1 MKPGER
7 LVQVAKEKGIT
18 QKELAKK
25 LNVSA
30 STVSDW
36 ANGKTDPK
44 GPNLIK
50 AAEIIGV
57 SVDFLAGGQDV
68 ITGNVHTNNGIIGH
82 AHAPVTIV
90 NGSKKILT
98 ANEIE
103 LLHIFSELN
112 AIEQAK
118 VLIFANELKEKT
130 EKTKKDR

>member
-7 LVQVAKEKGIT
+7 LVLVAKQKGIS

-25 LNVSA
+25 LGVSA

-36 ANGKTDPK
+36 ANGKTEPK

-57 SVDFLAGGQDV
+57 SVDYLAGGQEV
-68 ITGNVHTNNGIIGH
+68 ATGNVHTNNGIIGH

-90 NGSKKILT
+90 NGAERQLS

-103 LLHIFSELN
+103 ILHIFAELT
-112 AIEQAK
+112 AMDQAK
-118 VLIFANELKEKT
+118 VLVFANELKEKT
-130 EKTKKDR
+130 KK

>member
-7 LVQVAKEKGIT
+7 LVLVAKQKGIS

-25 LNVSA
+25 LGVSA

-44 GPNLIK
+44 GTNLIK

-82 AHAPVTIV
+82 AHAPVTII
-90 NGSKKILT
+90 NGSERFLT

-103 LLHIFSELN
+103 LLNIFAELN
-112 AIEQAK
+112 AINQAK
-118 VLIFANELKEKT
+118 VLVYANELKEKQN
-130 EKTKKDR
+130 K

>member
-36 ANGKTDPK
+36 GSGKTEPK

-50 AAEIIGV
+50 AAEILGV
-57 SVDFLAGGQDV
+57 TVDFLASGENVGA
-68 ITGNVHTNNGIIGH
+68 GNVHMNNGAIGNF
-82 AHAPVTIV
+82 HAPVTIS
-90 NGSKKILT
+90 NGSERQLS

-103 LLHIFSELN
+103 ILRVFSSLGT
-112 AIEQAK
+112 ADQAK
-118 VLIFANELKEKT
+118 IIVYANELKEKQ
-130 EKTKKDR
+130 KK